1 MQQMSARRGR
11 VCLHCRATEISIGCI
26 CIDVHLHQH
35 GEPRT
40 SETSIVVFTYAYR
53 NAVTCTASVRALC
66 YDVNDNLTGEGTRS
80 STCPDIEVN
89 VAMFT
94 I

>member
-1 MQQMSARRGR
+1 M
-11 VCLHCRATEISIGCI
+11 
-26 CIDVHLHQH
+26 
-35 GEPRT
+35 
-40 SETSIVVFTYAYR
+40 
-53 NAVTCTASVRALC
+53 RALC

-80 STCPDIEVN
+80 TCPDIEAN